1 MSAFWHGGG
10 MRVVTGWERR
20 VESLWITDELVA
32 LQEHAARFFTRELAP
47 QVLDW
52 ERNKQVDRE
61 TWKKAAEAGFLCASL
76 PEKYG
81 GGGGTLA
88 HEAVLHI
95 EACRAGLASSYAAG
109 VSVSCGIVAHY
120 IHIYGTEAQ
129 KHAWLPKLA
138 SGDWIAAIAMTEPG
152 TGSDLQAIRT
162 TARRVAGGYAI
173 TGQKT
178 FISNGQT
185 CDFVLVVTKTDPTAG
200 SKGISLIGIE
210 TASCEGF
217 TRGRLLEKIGMHGQD
232 TSELFF
238 DEAFA
243 PDENLLGGEEGQGFT
258 QLMQQLAWE
267 RMTIAL
273 TASAMIDRAI
283 GLTVEYTRSRDIF
296 GKKLA
301 EFQNTQFKLAECKTK
316 GIVARALVDQFM
328 MRLLAGELPATDAA
342 AAKLW
347 STEAL
352 GEVVDECLQLHG
364 GYGYMAEY
372 EISRLYAD
380 ARVMRIYGGAS
391 EVMKLI
397 LARSLD

>member
-1 MSAFWHGGG
+1 M
-10 MRVVTGWERR
+10 
-20 VESLWITDELVA
+20 ESPWITDELIA
-32 LQEHAARFFTRELAP
+32 LQDQAARFFDRELAP
-47 QVLDW
+47 HVRDW
-52 ERNKQVDRE
+52 ERDKQVDRDS
-61 TWKKAAEAGFLCASL
+61 WKKAGAAGLLCVSM
-76 PEKYG
+76 PEEYG

-88 HEAVLHI
+88 HEAVIHL

-109 VSVSCGIVAHY
+109 VSVSCGIVGHY
-120 IHIYGTEAQ
+120 ILAYGTEVQ
-129 KHAWLPKLA
+129 KRAWLPKLA
-138 SGDWIAAIAMTEPG
+138 SGGWIAAVAMTEPG

-162 TARRVAGGYAI
+162 AARRVKGGYSI

-185 CDFVLVVTKTDPTAG
+185 CDFVLVVAKTDPEAG
-200 SKGISLIGIE
+200 SKGISLIGVE
-210 TASCEGF
+210 TATCEGF
-217 TRGRLLEKIGMHGQD
+217 KRGRLLEKIGMHGQD

-243 PDENLLGGEEGQGFT
+243 SEENLLGGAEGHGFV
-258 QLMQQLAWE
+258 QLMRQLAWE

-283 GLTVEYTRSRDIF
+283 RLTLEYTRSREIF
-296 GKKLA
+296 GKKLG

-328 MRLLAGELPATDAA
+328 MRLLAGTLSAADAA

-347 STEAL
+347 TTEAV
-352 GEVVDECLQLHG
+352 GQVVDECMQLHG

-397 LARSLD
+397 VARALD